1 MPPRRS
7 RGAAFASGSDER
19 DSVGTRSTRR
29 AEDVSDILAYEVKS
43 TVNASRSIIPELDE
57 SGVRSTRRAPTS
69 ERGRYRVLDND
80 VYEPL
85 APSRRVNAGKED
97 GKAADGKFDA
107 TSLLKLLGESYNLK
121 DSSGGAAR
129 LETKGGA
136 TETGKT
142 TAGVVGR
149 AATTMT
155 TPAVEPTSP
164 PIGGRRTPYEFVML
178 KDENVK
184 QRTTTRETVTAK
196 REENY
201 YKSVTFN
208 ANETSMVG
216 DSDSPATAKPPTG
229 NSTGKA
235 TPWSTAVS
243 EREASIFRGTSGQ
256 VARTIATYRDMS
268 RRVGDDSAVR
278 DSSQE
283 GSPPKA
289 VGDTIAAEKPPTA
302 KIFTS
307 DPETEEEPVR
317 SAAARRFLG
326 IGNAAY
332 AATTLPSMRDE
343 RRRHS
348 TQAKPTRSTAS
359 RQTQRSTGSQQSDS
373 LMVQYQQGDQDEVVE
388 LLEHRRGHLL
398 VRLLSWL
405 NTRFSA
411 ATGFKVAP
419 SFPLEKRIERFV
431 VGEGMQV

>member
-1 MPPRRS
+1 MPPRRP

-348 TQAKPTRSTAS
+348 KQAKPTRSTAS

-405 NTRFSA
+405 NTRLSA